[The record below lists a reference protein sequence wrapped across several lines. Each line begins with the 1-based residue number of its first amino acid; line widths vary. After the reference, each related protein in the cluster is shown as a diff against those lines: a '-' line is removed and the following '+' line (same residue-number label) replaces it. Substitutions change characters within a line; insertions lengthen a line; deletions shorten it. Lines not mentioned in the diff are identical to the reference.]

1 MTTEQLPSSTDRTD
15 EQTVLTADELTREF
29 GSVAVVEDMSLRLDS
44 GTLHA
49 LIGPN
54 GSGKTTLLRLLA
66 GIIQPTT
73 GTVSVDGGDRLRTIG
88 YLPQQPDFRPS
99 FTVMETIEFYAALV
113 DDDPAAL
120 LSRVG
125 LRDAADRR
133 VEDLSGGMTRLLGL
147 AQAIAGDPPIVL
159 LDEPGSGLDPR
170 MRRRTIDVAQSLV
183 ASGTAVL
190 YSTHDLEL
198 AEQSCDRLSVV
209 EAGQLV
215 ETGPPAQLLDQQ
227 GAASLREAFESLVDE
242 SDDGVTVIGEG
253 DR

>member
-1 MTTEQLPSSTDRTD
+1 MTTEQTSQSTDGTA
-15 EQTVLTADELTREF
+15 EETVLTADGLTREF
-29 GSVAVVEDMSLRLDS
+29 DSVAVVEDVSLRLRS

-49 LIGPN
+49 VIGPN
-54 GSGKTTLLRLLA
+54 GSGKTTLLGLLA
-66 GIIQPTT
+66 GLIRPTA
-73 GTVSVDGGDRLRTIG
+73 GSVSVDAGDRPRTIG
-88 YLPQQPDFRPS
+88 YMPQQPAFRPS
-99 FTVMETIEFYAALV
+99 FTVMETIEFYAALA

-170 MRRRTIDVAQSLV
+170 MRRRTIDIAQSL
-183 ASGTAVL
+183 AAAGTAVC

-198 AEQSCDRLSVV
+198 AEQSCDSISLI
-209 EAGQLV
+209 EAGRLV
-215 ETGPPAQLLDQQ
+215 ETAPPARLLDREDA
-227 GAASLREAFESLVDE
+227 GTLREAFESIVDG
-242 SDDGVTVIGEG
+242 SDDTVTVIGEG
-253 DR
+253 ER

>member
-1 MTTEQLPSSTDRTD
+1 MTTEQSPPLTDHP
-15 EQTVLTADELTREF
+15 EQKTVLAAEGLTREF
-29 GSVAVVEDMSLRLDS
+29 GSVSVIEDVSLQLDS
-44 GTLHA
+44 GALHA

-73 GTVSVDGGDRLRTIG
+73 GAVSVDAEDRLRTIG
-88 YLPQQPDFRPS
+88 YLPQHPDFRPS
-99 FTVMETIEFYAALV
+99 FSVMETIEFYATLV
-113 DDDPAAL
+113 GDDPEAL

-125 LRDAADRR
+125 LSDAADRQ

-170 MRRRTIDVAQSLV
+170 MRRRTIDVARSLV
-183 ASGTAVL
+183 AAGTAVL
-190 YSTHDLEL
+190 YTTHDLEL
-198 AEQSCDRLSVV
+198 AEQSCDTTSLV
-209 EAGQLV
+209 EAGRLV
-215 ETGPPAQLLDQQ
+215 ETAPPEQLLDRE
-227 GAASLREAFESLVDE
+227 GATTLREAFESLVDGLDN
-242 SDDGVTVIGEG
+242 SVTVIGEG

>member
-1 MTTEQLPSSTDRTD
+1 MTIEQTSPPTDRTD
-15 EQTVLTADELTREF
+15 TETVLTAEGLTREF
-29 GSVAVVEDMSLRLDS
+29 GSVAVVEDVSLQLDA

-66 GIIQPTT
+66 GIIQPTA
-73 GTVSVDGGDRLRTIG
+73 GTVSVDEDDRLRTIG

-99 FTVMETIEFYAALV
+99 FTAMETIEFYAALA

-125 LRDAADRR
+125 LGDAADRR

-147 AQAIAGDPPIVL
+147 AQAITGDPPIVL

-170 MRRRTIDVAQSLV
+170 MRRQTIDVAQSL
-183 ASGTAVL
+183 AAAGAAVL
-190 YSTHDLEL
+190 YTTHDLEL
-198 AEQSCDRLSVV
+198 AEQSCDRISLI
-209 EAGQLV
+209 EAGRLV
-215 ETGPPAQLLDQQ
+215 ETAPPDALLDRE
-227 GAASLREAFESLVDE
+227 GAATLREAFESLVDG
-242 SDDGVTVIGEG
+242 SADGVTVIGED

>member
-15 EQTVLTADELTREF
+15 EETVLTADELTREF
-29 GSVAVVEDMSLRLDS
+29 GSVTVVEDISLSLDR

-73 GTVSVDGGDRLRTIG
+73 GTVTVDVDDRLRTIG

-99 FTVMETIEFYAALV
+99 FTVMETLEFYAALV
-113 DDDPAAL
+113 DDDPETL

-125 LRDAADRR
+125 LGDAADRR

-147 AQAIAGDPPIVL
+147 AQAITGDPPIVL

-170 MRRRTIDVAQSLV
+170 MRRRTIDVAQSL
-183 ASGTAVL
+183 ADAGAAVL

-198 AEQSCDRLSVV
+198 AEQSCDRITVV
-209 EAGQLV
+209 EAGELV
-215 ETGPPAQLLDQQ
+215 ETAPPGQLLDQE
-227 GAASLREAFESLVDE
+227 GAATLREAFESIVDD
-242 SDDGVTVIGEG
+242 SDTTVTVIGEEES
-253 DR
+253 